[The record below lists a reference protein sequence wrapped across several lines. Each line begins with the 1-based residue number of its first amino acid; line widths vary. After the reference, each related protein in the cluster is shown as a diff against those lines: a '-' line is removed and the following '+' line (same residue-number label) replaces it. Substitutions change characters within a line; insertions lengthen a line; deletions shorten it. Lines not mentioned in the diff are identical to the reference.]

1 MILSFL
7 EAVKARTSAGT
18 GVLRRNFR
26 LEFIVLSFIFLCE
39 ILFLS
44 FIFLCEIFFLSFI
57 FFREI
62 FFLLFESF
70 VLLFKIFHLSDH
82 LEVVFD
88 VRLREPSGFLEPMNS
103 VFLEADITVL

>member
-7 EAVKARTSAGT
+7 EAVKARTSAGM

-26 LEFIVLSFIFLCE
+26 LEFIV
-39 ILFLS
+39 LS

-82 LEVVFD
+82 LEVIFD

>member
-26 LEFIVLSFIFLCE
+26 LEFIV
-39 ILFLS
+39 LS

-88 VRLREPSGFLEPMNS
+88 VRLRKPSGFLEPMNS